1 MTTLTLTLQKR
12 SWQNHDDQKDHNNL
26 EDRKDHDGP
35 GLRQPR
41 WPQGPWKSRWPRE
54 TGRSLATRKK
64 RTRKQCKGNG
74 ILLKILL
81 PSAAITGGKGGKGEG
96 GKGVNF
102 GGVQSGKYGN
112 SATFLYWVFVSSNRM
127 WTKRHCFPFK
137 YHFILQKFSLWFA
150 SIYWKHCNITWCLCA
165 WRNKTK
171 QKKL

>member
-1 MTTLTLTLQKR
+1 MAFYWKFCF
-12 SWQNHDDQKDHNNL
+12 H
-26 EDRKDHDGP
+26 
-35 GLRQPR
+35 LRR
-41 WPQGPWKSRWPRE
+41 LLG
-54 TGRSLATRKK
+54 GRGGRGG
-64 RTRKQCKGNG
+64 RGE
-74 ILLKILL
+74 
-81 PSAAITGGKGGKGEG
+81 GGKGGRGGKGEG

-171 QKKL
+171 QKNCNFTSFSSNVVQTPLIVATADWHGPVSRKAW